1 MTMIPVFR
9 YLWRIAASFW
19 KRKRQAVFS
28 FNMWWYSGIC
38 NKKKG
43 ACVILINQGCKQ
55 IIWLSYILPSQKGAA
70 THTVYTRQTRP
81 NWAPIFSTGYWTWTK
96 ISGRKQCRVKVFL
109 HTKQKKGTHDIE
121 CPKQETQDNLHK
133 NAWKALP
140 ANEKQ
145 TNVFYAKF

>member
-1 MTMIPVFR
+1 M
-9 YLWRIAASFW
+9 L
-19 KRKRQAVFS
+19 
-28 FNMWWYSGIC
+28 
-38 NKKKG
+38 
-43 ACVILINQGCKQ
+43 
-55 IIWLSYILPSQKGAA
+55 
-70 THTVYTRQTRP
+70 
-81 NWAPIFSTGYWTWTK
+81 STGYWTWTK